1 MFRKTKLFM
10 KIELPNIYSL
20 YLSLLVE
27 YQMCITIFI
36 FQIQDT
42 KKIPNVYLNSK
53 YNNNKILF
61 SFLFLYYENIS
72 LKIITNEPS

>member
-1 MFRKTKLFM
+1 MFSKKKLFM

-36 FQIQDT
+36 FSNTGYKKDT
-42 KKIPNVYLNSK
+42 KFIFKFKIQQQ
-53 YNNNKILF
+53 
-61 SFLFLYYENIS
+61 
-72 LKIITNEPS
+72 

>member
-1 MFRKTKLFM
+1 MFSKKKLFM

-36 FQIQDT
+36 FSNIGYKKDT
-42 KKIPNVYLNSK
+42 KCVFKFKIQQQSK
-53 YNNNKILF
+53 YYVFIFKIQQQ
-61 SFLFLYYENIS
+61 
-72 LKIITNEPS
+72 